1 MPDPFQGRA
10 ASEGAPYDNALTVTP
25 SDTADLPV
33 IPSAIYL
40 PPVLGANDFL
50 YPDGQDPNRVYQI
63 TMQMQNGETMTIQS
77 AGLGSDGK
85 PVLLPF
91 RPRRIMATGTNA
103 IRITLF
109 W

>member
-10 ASEGAPYDNALTVTP
+10 ASEGAPYDNSLSITP
-25 SDTADLPV
+25 SDTTDLPIV
-33 IPSAIYL
+33 PSAIYL
-40 PPVLGANDFL
+40 PPVLGENGFL

-63 TMQMQNGETMTIQS
+63 AMLMQNGEALTIQS

-103 IRITLF
+103 IRITLV